1 MPNIV
6 VRHAFAEY
14 GKDIEGMGS
23 CVVLTF
29 DKLTVAQVSQL
40 RNQFREEGISMRVVR
55 NRIAKKAL
63 KEAGYEVEDIRGK
76 CGIAFAPEEKAITA
90 AKLVRDFAK
99 ANKSATLEVL
109 GGIVEGEVIPT
120 TAAATIAD
128 MPDKDTVRAQ
138 IAIAISA
145 PARGLAMVLSGVQ
158 SGLARCLDQHADGAE
173 APDAGGA
180 ESAEAAASAPEAES
194 SEAAAAGTEEAPST
208 EGTGGG
214 E

>member
-1 MPNIV
+1 MEVTMPNIV

-23 CVVLTF
+23 CVVISF
-29 DKLTVAQVSQL
+29 DKLTVAQVSDL
-40 RNQFREEGISMRVVR
+40 RNQFRDQGISMRVVR

-63 KEAGYEVEDIRGK
+63 KEAGYEVESLSGK

-99 ANKSATLEVL
+99 AHKETTLEVL

-120 TAAATIAD
+120 AAAATIAD

-145 PARGLAMVLSGVQ
+145 PARGLATVLSGLH
-158 SGLARCLDQHADGAE
+158 SGLARCLDQHAEGA
-173 APDAGGA
+173 
-180 ESAEAAASAPEAES
+180 
-194 SEAAAAGTEEAPST
+194 TST
-208 EGTGGG
+208 GEG